1 MNVIGGGADDP
12 PMLKGLRILVVED
25 ASVVA
30 DSIQSLLQETGMVVI
45 GPVSTSAAAKQMMTD
60 SPDIALVD
68 VLLADD
74 TGYDLVEQL
83 REAGVPVVMM
93 SGLAQHANPSP
104 NFAILQKPFSGEELF
119 RALRQV
125 IA

>member
-1 MNVIGGGADDP
+1 LNFIDGGADDP
-12 PMLKGLRILVVED
+12 SMFKGLRILVVED

-45 GPVSTSAAAKQMMTD
+45 GPVSTSAAAKQMMMD
-60 SPDIALVD
+60 SPDVALVD

-74 TGYDLVEQL
+74 TGYGLVEQL
-83 REAGVPVVMM
+83 RGDGVPVVMM
-93 SGLAQHANPSP
+93 SGLAQYADPGP
-104 NFAILQKPFSGEELF
+104 NFAILQKPFSGEELL